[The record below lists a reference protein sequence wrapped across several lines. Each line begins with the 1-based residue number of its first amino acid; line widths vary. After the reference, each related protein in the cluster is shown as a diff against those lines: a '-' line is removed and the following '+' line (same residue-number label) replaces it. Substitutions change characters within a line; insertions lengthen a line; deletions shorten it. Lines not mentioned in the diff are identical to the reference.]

1 MAVYICLYWRAEQTP
16 IVILR
21 PDTFGHWL
29 GRAFLSIARK
39 LWPLRIEVSELTF
52 SAPEPAKGILL
63 TPEPDG

>member
-1 MAVYICLYWRAEQTP
+1 M

-21 PDTFGHWL
+21 PDTFRFWP

-63 TPEPDG
+63 TPDPDG